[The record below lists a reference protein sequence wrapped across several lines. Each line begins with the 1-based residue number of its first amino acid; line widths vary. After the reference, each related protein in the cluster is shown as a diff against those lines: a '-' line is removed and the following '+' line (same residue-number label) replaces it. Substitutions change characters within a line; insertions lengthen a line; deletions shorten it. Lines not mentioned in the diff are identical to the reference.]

1 MDLLMLQKTM
11 RKEKMNQDCMSSED
25 IISLFLN
32 LFISLFAGY
41 LSWTSSLGYSAPMR
55 VIFSIFAFL
64 FGGMYIMLF
73 IIFRSDVYDFDKFR
87 PKVFG

>member
-1 MDLLMLQKTM
+1 MDILLLQKTM
-11 RKEKMNQDCMSSED
+11 RKEKMDEECASTHD

-32 LFISLFAGY
+32 LFISLIAGY
-41 LSWTSSLGYSAPMR
+41 LSWTSSLAYPAPMR

-73 IIFRSDVYDFDKFR
+73 IIFRSDVYDFDKFK
-87 PKVFG
+87 PKFIL